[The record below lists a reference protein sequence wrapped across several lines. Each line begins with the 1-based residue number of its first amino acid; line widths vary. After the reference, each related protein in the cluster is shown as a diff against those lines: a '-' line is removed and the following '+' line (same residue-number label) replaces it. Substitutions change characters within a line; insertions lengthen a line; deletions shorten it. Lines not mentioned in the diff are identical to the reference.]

1 MQVPSTPRWQRILG
15 IVLTV
20 LPAGMLLLS
29 ASAKLTAMP
38 EAVEGFKQFGF
49 PDGALFKIGI
59 VEVLCVLLFVI
70 PQTAILGAILIA
82 AYLGGAVILL
92 TTEGKEET
100 RDRGM
105 QRGATGYINKHC
117 GPEELVSAVRRWMTP
132 APDDK

>member
-20 LPAGMLLLS
+20 LTAGMLLLS

-82 AYLGGAVILL
+82 AYLGGAVVIHVIKGDSFAIPVVLGAIAWAAL
-92 TTEGKEET
+92 WL
-100 RDRGM
+100 RDPRL
-105 QRGATGYINKHC
+105 RDLFPI
-117 GPEELVSAVRRWMTP
+117 RR
-132 APDDK
+132 